1 MIQSHY
7 FHFTKAQLTEQ
18 SLNDAGFQTQ
28 GIIFSGRT
36 DTWSLIDGV
45 TATNGNNVYTFL
57 GIFGLFENDYWGDE
71 AEHILAYFD
80 YYSGDNTW
88 KEIDG
93 TYDDIITA
101 LVDNEIILYHDEVR

>member
-7 FHFTKAQLTEQ
+7 FHFPKKLLTEKN
-18 SLNDAGFQTQ
+18 LVDAGIKTQ
-28 GIIFSGRT
+28 GVTFSGRT
-36 DTWSLIDGV
+36 ETWSLIDIV
-45 TATNGNNVYTFL
+45 TAINAPASITWL

-71 AEHILAYFD
+71 TDFILAYFD

-101 LVDNEIILYHDEVR
+101 LVDNEIIRYHDEVR